1 MGRLVALDIGRKRTG
16 VAATDLLQIVPNG
29 LGFQPTHEVAQWLK
43 EYAEKEPID
52 LIVVGEPK
60 QSDGTDSESVKY
72 IEPVV
77 NRLRKL
83 LPTVEVVRFDER
95 FTTVLAQRAII
106 DAGLGKM
113 KRREKGIADEVSAVI
128 ILQGFMESRIYQ
140 EKYKKK

>member
-1 MGRLVALDIGRKRTG
+1 MCIRDRA
-16 VAATDLLQIVPNG
+16 
-29 LGFQPTHEVAQWLK
+29 
-43 EYAEKEPID
+43 
-52 LIVVGEPK
+52 
-60 QSDGTDSESVKY
+60 DGTDSESVKY

-83 LPTVEVVRFDER
+83 LPTVAVVRFDER
-95 FTTVLAQRAII
+95 FTTVLAQRAMI

>member
-1 MGRLVALDIGRKRTG
+1 M
-16 VAATDLLQIVPNG
+16 
-29 LGFQPTHEVAQWLK
+29 
-43 EYAEKEPID
+43 
-52 LIVVGEPK
+52 GEPK
-60 QSDGTDSESVKY
+60 QADGTDSESVKY

-77 NRLRKL
+77 NRLHKL

-95 FTTVLAQRAII
+95 FTTVLAQRAMI